1 MSYVPLSQKLNVPA
15 LTLDRGERL
24 SKANTPILLHGPVN
38 LGHSKLLEFSYKFGL
53 DRSIYPLVLW
63 IEVIAFLYMAG
74 LGQEKKLTIPDSL
87 SIQGHMV

>member
-1 MSYVPLSQKLNVPA
+1 MQGLRPKYTGS
-15 LTLDRGERL
+15 
-24 SKANTPILLHGPVN
+24 
-38 LGHSKLLEFSYKFGL
+38 GHCPKEATHSFK
-53 DRSIYPLVLW
+53 RSIYPLVLW

>member
-53 DRSIYPLVLW
+53 DLTCLSALHHHHHT
-63 IEVIAFLYMAG
+63 
-74 LGQEKKLTIPDSL
+74 KLFPSL
-87 SIQGHMV
+87 L